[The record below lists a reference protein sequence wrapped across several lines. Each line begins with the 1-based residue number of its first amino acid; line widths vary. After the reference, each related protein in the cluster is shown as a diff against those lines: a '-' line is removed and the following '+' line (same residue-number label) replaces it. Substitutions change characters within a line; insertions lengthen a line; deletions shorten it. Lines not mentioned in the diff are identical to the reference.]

1 MNLGVAMLA
10 ALGVVAGLLAWMFP
24 KPSRTTRV
32 SLGSACLVLL
42 LLAVILSIRGEGK
55 KGTENPS
62 QPSSTGAKTIE
73 KAGHDWPA
81 LPTAWTAS
89 PVDTIEDGPIVAGNY
104 LVMSTSH
111 RRIQVLNGNNGTSA
125 WPPYVTREDNVSLNV
140 VDDRIVFI
148 DEDTISALSI
158 ANGKRLWSRNIKNL
172 STSSGFVVARDL
184 LLIKDGPRLRALN
197 VASGKVR
204 WTWDSKQDDLKEVL
218 RINQSVYVADD
229 AGRLYGLDIKGRL
242 QWTYAIPHGDPVEL
256 ALGGGEAAQPMAA
269 VGNALLFPA
278 GPGGNVYAISTDTRR
293 ELWRQ
298 SFGEVQAIKP
308 GDGQALVITSD
319 RLVAVDA
326 PSGKQLWSH
335 AITGTTVTAKRVYG
349 VIARQD
355 KVDLVAIDLDGGN
368 EVWRT
373 SLDDYNLSVYPI
385 RSGAFIYFSDPYIL
399 YMLDPVTGEPRG
411 IYKPQ
416 DLIGSVGTSVM
427 EAEVGNL
434 TVVNDGGR
442 LVALR
447 RGQ

>member
-42 LLAVILSIRGEGK
+42 LLAMVLSIREERE
-55 KGTENPS
+55 KGTESPS
-62 QPSSTGAKTIE
+62 KPSSTGTKTIK

-89 PVDTIEDGPIVAGNY
+89 PVDTIEEGPIVAGNY

-111 RRIQVLNGNNGTSA
+111 RRIQVLNGSNGTSA
-125 WPPYVTREDNVSLNV
+125 WPSYVTREENVSLNV
-140 VDDRIVFI
+140 VGDRIVFI
-148 DEDTISALSI
+148 DEDTIIALSI
-158 ANGKRLWSRNIKNL
+158 ANGKLLWSRSIKDFA
-172 STSSGFVVARDL
+172 TSSFDVARNL
-184 LLIKDGPRLRALN
+184 LLMKDGPRLRALS
-197 VASGKVR
+197 VVSGKIQ
-204 WTWDSKQDDLKEVL
+204 WTWDSKQDDLDEVL
-218 RINQSVYVADD
+218 QINQSIYVADD
-229 AGRLYGLDIKGRL
+229 AGRLYELDLKGRR
-242 QWTYAIPHGDPVEL
+242 QWTYRIPHGDPVEL
-256 ALGGGEAAQPMAA
+256 SIGAGAEQPMAV
-269 VGNALLFPA
+269 VGNVLLFPA
-278 GPGGNVYAISTDTRR
+278 GPGGNVYAISTDTRQ
-293 ELWRQ
+293 ELWHQ
-298 SFGEVQAIKP
+298 SFGEVQGIKP
-308 GDGQALVITSD
+308 GNGQALVIASD
-319 RLVAVDA
+319 RVVAIDA

-335 AITGTTVTAKRVYG
+335 AIVGTTVTTKRVYG

-373 SLDDYNLSVYPI
+373 SLEDYNPSVNPI
-385 RSGAFIYFSDPYIL
+385 RSGAYIYFSDPYIL
-399 YMLDPVTGEPRG
+399 YMLDPATGEPRG

-416 DLIGSVGTSVM
+416 DLIGVGTSIV

-434 TVVNDGGR
+434 TVVNDGDR